1 MKTYVGEKH
10 LRMVGKAWEIRAAL
24 RSWSKKDLTLQDYL
38 AKRSNLN
45 RR

>member
-1 MKTYVGEKH
+1 MKTYVGEKE

-24 RSWSKKDLTLQDYL
+24 RSWSNKDLTLQAYL
-38 AKRSNLN
+38 AKRSNPN

>member
-1 MKTYVGEKH
+1 MKTYVSEKE

-24 RSWSKKDLTLQDYL
+24 RSWHKKDVTLQAYL
-38 AKRSNLN
+38 EKRSNAG